1 MTALP
6 AIEHS
11 SGDYSTE
18 HVGNPLLVVGM
29 DDSPPSWD
37 AFSWAAGEAQRTN
50 GRIIAVYATAL
61 SAPGLAGAV
70 AVPMDYAAI
79 AQSRDELVEE
89 LRGKVEQRAAQLGIE
104 VSFVR
109 EYGEPAQAL
118 RRAAETMHADLIVV
132 GRSTKMLHHL
142 AGSLS
147 RRLVLNHKLP
157 VIVVVP

>member
-11 SGDYSTE
+11 TGDYSPE
-18 HVGNPLLVVGM
+18 HVGHPVLVVGV

-37 AFSWAAGEAQRTN
+37 AFSWAVGEAQRMN
-50 GRIIAVYATAL
+50 ARIIAVFATPL
-61 SAPGLAGAV
+61 NAPNLAAV
-70 AVPMDYAAI
+70 AVPMGYAAI
-79 AQSRDELVEE
+79 AESQDQIAAQLQAQ
-89 LRGKVEQRAAQLGIE
+89 VEQRADELGVE

-109 EYGEPAQAL
+109 EYGEPAHAL
-118 RRAAETMHADLIVV
+118 TRVAQTAQADLIAV
-132 GRSTKMLHHL
+132 GRSSKMLHHL

-147 RRLVLNHKLP
+147 RRLVLDHRLP